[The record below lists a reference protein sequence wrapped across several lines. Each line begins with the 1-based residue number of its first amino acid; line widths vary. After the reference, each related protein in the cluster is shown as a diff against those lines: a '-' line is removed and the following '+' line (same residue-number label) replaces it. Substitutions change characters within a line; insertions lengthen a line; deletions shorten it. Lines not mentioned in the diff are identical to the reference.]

1 MVNSLRNLTPVF
13 TMTSSQIELLL
24 EFMDQAFTG
33 PAWHGTPLQDC
44 GQIQLVKRLTS

>member
-1 MVNSLRNLTPVF
+1 
-13 TMTSSQIELLL
+13 MTAQIDLLL
-24 EFMDQAFTG
+24 GFMDQAFKG